1 VTSECSFISVRIFAN
16 IDYNYPSLKM
26 RRPLKES
33 LKARGNVKRKVQS
46 RVRAEIVELSLKSKI
61 LVGDRVGLSIL

>member
-1 VTSECSFISVRIFAN
+1 
-16 IDYNYPSLKM
+16 M